1 MITLNAVVDWHAL
14 HIDKVFELTG
24 SSPRGISSGE
34 ALERLKEHG
43 PNSLIE
49 KKKKSPWV
57 IFLHQFKDFM
67 IIVLMAAAIISGFI
81 GDITDTIIIIT
92 IILLNAII
100 GFIQEYRA
108 EKAMEALKKM
118 ATVRAMVQRDGKPVN
133 ILSEELVPG
142 DLVLLESGNVVPADL
157 RLMDSQGLLVNESA
171 LTGESLASSKNAEI
185 ITGQEIP
192 LGDRLNMAYKST
204 LVNNGRGSG
213 IVVSTGMKTEI
224 GRIANLLQEDDTQTP
239 LKKRM
244 ADFGK
249 KLSFII
255 LFICFLL
262 FGIGLIR
269 GEEPLQMLMIS
280 ISLAVA
286 AIPEALPALITI
298 ALAMGAKRLMVKNAL
313 IRKLPAV
320 ETLGS
325 ISYIC
330 SDKTGTL
337 TLNRMKV
344 VKMEE
349 APATTLLEG
358 NITPFLAGLALNN
371 DVKQTAS
378 GELHGD
384 PTEIALVE
392 AVKEKLQDHFYK
404 VSGQFPRVAELP
416 FDSDRK
422 CMTTVHR
429 YGEQFLVLSKG
440 AVESIV
446 KNLAASEDIQ
456 GLEKHSLEWA
466 GRGIRVIAFGYSI
479 IDEIP
484 KPFSYESVEKD
495 LHISGIAGMI
505 DPPREEITSSI
516 AECKT
521 AGIKPVM
528 ITGDHP
534 ATAIAIARDI
544 GMYGQDDLAITGPEL
559 QRMDDHEFSAKVE
572 HISVYA
578 RVSPEQKLRI
588 VRALQARH
596 HFVSMT
602 GDGVNDAPSL
612 KAADIGVAMGING
625 TDVSKEAADMIL
637 LDDNFATIVKAVR
650 EGRRI
655 YDNIRKFVKYI
666 LTCNGAEMLTIFI
679 APLIGLPMPLLPI
692 QILWINLVTDG
703 LPGLALASEKA
714 EKDIMQRP
722 PRPSGES
729 LFSGGISAHIIWVGM
744 LMAGITLSIEAFAL
758 HLQSAHW
765 QTMVFTVLSLS
776 QLGHVLAI
784 RSEKEFL
791 FRQGVFSN
799 IPLLSAVFL
808 TFILQMTVIYLPA
821 ANAAFKTQPLTWN
834 ELIISLLASAVL
846 FHAVELEKWVK
857 SLNAGKRQKI
867 NRPS

>member
-1 MITLNAVVDWHAL
+1 LITLNAVVDWHAL

-34 ALERLKEHG
+34 ALERLKEYG

>member
-1 MITLNAVVDWHAL
+1 MDWHTL
-14 HIDKVFELTG
+14 HIEKVLELTR
-24 SSPRGISSGE
+24 STSQGISSGE
-34 ALERLKEHG
+34 ALEKLKEHG
-43 PNSLIE
+43 PNSLTE

-67 IIVLMAAAIISGFI
+67 IMVLLAAAIISGII
-81 GDITDTIIIIT
+81 GDVTDTIIIII

-118 ATVRAMVQRDGKPVN
+118 ASVRAIVNRDGKPVN
-133 ILSEELVPG
+133 IPSEELVPG
-142 DLVLLESGNVVPADL
+142 DLVLLESGNVIPADM
-157 RLMDSQGLLVNESA
+157 RLMDTQSLLINESA
-171 LTGESLASSKNAEI
+171 LTGESLASNKNHEV
-185 ITGQEIP
+185 ITGAEIP

-204 LVNNGRGSG
+204 LVNNGRGAG
-213 IVVSTGMKTEI
+213 IVVSTGMHTEI
-224 GRIANLLQEDDTQTP
+224 GKIANMLQEDETETP

-249 KLSFII
+249 KLSYII
-255 LFICFLL
+255 FFICFLL
-262 FGIGLIR
+262 FGIGLLR
-269 GEEPLQMLMIS
+269 GEEPVQMLMIS

-298 ALAMGAKRLMVKNAL
+298 ALAMGAKKMMVKNAL

-325 ISYIC
+325 ISFIC

-337 TLNRMKV
+337 TMNRMKV

-349 APATTLLEG
+349 ASALEPLADD
-358 NITPFLAGLALNN
+358 ISPFMAGISLNH
-371 DVKQTAS
+371 DVKQSA
-378 GELHGD
+378 GEEVLGD

-392 AVKEKLQDHFYK
+392 AAKEKLQDGYDK
-404 VSGQFPRVAELP
+404 ILKQFPRVAELP

-422 CMTTVHR
+422 CMTTVHT
-429 YGEQFLVLSKG
+429 YEGKFLVLSKG
-440 AVESIV
+440 AIESIT
-446 KNLAASEDIQ
+446 KSLAPSSANQD
-456 GLEKHSLEWA
+456 LEKHSLEWA
-466 GRGIRVIAFGYSI
+466 GQGIRVIAFAYKI
-479 IDEIP
+479 INEIP
-484 KPFSYESVEKD
+484 QPFSYDSVEKD
-495 LHISGIAGMI
+495 MRICGITGMI
-505 DPPREEITSSI
+505 DPPREDIRSSI
-516 AECKT
+516 SECRT

-544 GMYGQDDLAITGPEL
+544 GIFEQDDLALSGPEL
-559 QRMDDHEFSAKVE
+559 EKMSDQEFNGKVE
-572 HISVYA
+572 YISVYA

-588 VRALQARH
+588 VRALQSRH

-637 LDDNFATIVKAVR
+637 LDDNFSTIVKAIK

-655 YDNIRKFVKYI
+655 YDNIRKFIKYI
-666 LTCNGAEMLTIFI
+666 LTCNGAEIWTIFL

-703 LPGLALASEKA
+703 LPGLALASETA
-714 EKDIMQRP
+714 EKDIMKRP
-722 PRPSGES
+722 PRPSGEN
-729 LFSGGISAHIIWVGM
+729 LFAGGIAIHIIWVGM
-744 LMAGITLSIEAFAL
+744 LMAAITLFTEAWAL
-758 HLQSAHW
+758 RYCPDHW

-784 RSEKEFL
+784 RSEKDFL

-799 IPLLSAVFL
+799 LPLISAVL
-808 TFILQMTVIYLPA
+808 MTFILQLIVIYLPA
-821 ANAAFKTQPLTWN
+821 ANVAFKTQPLTLY
-834 ELIISLLASAVL
+834 ELTFCIIASAVL
-846 FHAVELEKWVK
+846 FHAVEFEKWIK
-857 SLNAGKRQKI
+857 SFTSGRRQK
-867 NRPS
+867 NVTPS

>member
-1 MITLNAVVDWHAL
+1 MDWHAL

>member
-1 MITLNAVVDWHAL
+1 MADVDWHTL
-14 HIDKVFELTG
+14 HIEKVLELTS
-24 SSPRGISSGE
+24 SSPQGISSGE
-34 ALERLKEHG
+34 ALEKLKEHG
-43 PNSLIE
+43 PNSLTE

-67 IIVLMAAAIISGFI
+67 IIVLLAAAIISGII
-81 GDITDTIIIIT
+81 GDVTDTIVIII

-118 ATVRAMVQRDGKPVN
+118 ASVRAIVNRDGKPVN
-133 ILSEELVPG
+133 IPSEELVPG
-142 DLVLLESGNVVPADL
+142 DLVLLESGNVIPADM
-157 RLMDSQGLLVNESA
+157 RLMDTQSLMINESA
-171 LTGESLASSKNAEI
+171 LTGESVASNKNKELINGA
-185 ITGQEIP
+185 EIP
-192 LGDRLNMAYKST
+192 LGDRLNMAYIST

-213 IVVSTGMKTEI
+213 IVVSTGMNTEI
-224 GRIANLLQEDDTQTP
+224 GKIANMLQEDETETP

-249 KLSFII
+249 KLSYII
-255 LFICFLL
+255 FFICFLL
-262 FGIGLIR
+262 FGIGLLR
-269 GEEPLQMLMIS
+269 GEEPVHMLMIS

-298 ALAMGAKRLMVKNAL
+298 ALAMGAKKLMVKNAL

-325 ISYIC
+325 ISFIC

-337 TLNRMKV
+337 TMNRMKV

-349 APATTLLEG
+349 ASALEPLADD
-358 NITPFLAGLALNN
+358 ISPFMAGISLNH
-371 DVKQTAS
+371 DVKQSA
-378 GELHGD
+378 GEEVLGD

-392 AVKEKLQDHFYK
+392 AAMEKLKGRYEDIRNK
-404 VSGQFPRVAELP
+404 FPRVAELP

-422 CMTTVHR
+422 CMTTVHT
-429 YGEQFLVLSKG
+429 YDGKFLVLSKG
-440 AVESIV
+440 AIESIMNSLSPSAV
-446 KNLAASEDIQ
+446 NQE
-456 GLEKHSLEWA
+456 LEKHSLEWS
-466 GRGIRVIAFGYSI
+466 GQGIRVIAYAYKI
-479 IDEIP
+479 INEIP
-484 KPFSYESVEKD
+484 QPFSYDSVEKD
-495 LHISGIAGMI
+495 MLICGITGMI
-505 DPPREEITSSI
+505 DPPREDIRSSI
-516 AECKT
+516 SECRT

-544 GMYGQDDLAITGPEL
+544 GIFEQNDIALSGPEL
-559 QRMDDHEFSAKVE
+559 QKMSDQEFNDKVE

-588 VRALQARH
+588 VRALQSKH

-637 LDDNFATIVKAVR
+637 LDDNFSTIVKAIK

-666 LTCNGAEMLTIFI
+666 LTCNGAEIWTIFL

-714 EKDIMQRP
+714 EKDIMNRP
-722 PRPSGES
+722 PRPSGEN
-729 LFSGGISAHIIWVGM
+729 LFAGGIAIHIIWVGM
-744 LMAGITLSIEAFAL
+744 LMAAITLFTEAWAL
-758 HLQSAHW
+758 RYCPDHW

-784 RSEKEFL
+784 RSDKDFL
-791 FRQGVFSN
+791 YRQGVFSN
-799 IPLLSAVFL
+799 LPLISAVL
-808 TFILQMTVIYLPA
+808 MTFILQLIVIYLPA
-821 ANAAFKTQPLTWN
+821 ANVVFKTQPLTLY
-834 ELIISLLASAVL
+834 ELSFCIIASAVL
-846 FHAVELEKWVK
+846 FHAVEFEKWIK
-857 SLNAGKRQKI
+857 SFRSGRRQK
-867 NRPS
+867 NVTLP

>member
-34 ALERLKEHG
+34 ALERLKEYG